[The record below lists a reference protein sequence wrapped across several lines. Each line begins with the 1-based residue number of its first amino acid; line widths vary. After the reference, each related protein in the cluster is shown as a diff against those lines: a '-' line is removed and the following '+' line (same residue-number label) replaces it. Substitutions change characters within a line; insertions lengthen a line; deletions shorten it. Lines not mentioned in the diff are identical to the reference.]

1 MLSEGLGMLRCES
14 RVERFHPFARAAGDR
29 ETAAKRPCEP
39 SVWPSSGVQLSVASW
54 SSLTRR
60 ESGWYVTG
68 HAKRRATALL
78 SRGCGALLTSREH
91 VLPARRLLCRSSPC
105 DAASQ
110 PRAAPPP
117 GDPSSAVQ
125 SPVAAAAAVVA
136 AANEPLSPPP
146 HAPGDPVSQ
155 LCVDLGKS
163 LAKRGL
169 QSGAV
174 LGSAML
180 YEMLVGYGLKPSL
193 TQGFMIMKDGGAVW
207 HVWVTL
213 NSRIYDTGKEI
224 MLAGSSN
231 SAQALAAAMAV
242 KTVRYALAVPPGC
255 IRADMETDAARKFT
269 EMNVKMWATVKPDN
283 LEETLWASAPE
294 VVSKLNAE
302 VKAEF
307 AGRKFKAP
315 PPPKAM
321 GFGRK

>member
-1 MLSEGLGMLRCES
+1 MLRLCRAPLRQAAPTS
-14 RVERFHPFARAAGDR
+14 AAPARS
-29 ETAAKRPCEP
+29 
-39 SVWPSSGVQLSVASW
+39 SVSP
-54 SSLTRR
+54 
-60 ESGWYVTG
+60 
-68 HAKRRATALL
+68 RATAAAA
-78 SRGCGALLTSREH
+78 S
-91 VLPARRLLCRSSPC
+91 SSPSYAHLKVKELRRYLAAAGVDC
-105 DAASQ
+105 TAILEKRDLEAAWAGLSDAQRAAAS
-110 PRAAPPP
+110 
-117 GDPSSAVQ
+117 PSSAVQ

-213 NSRIYDTGKEI
+213 AGRIYDTGKEI

-231 SAQALAAAMAV
+231 SAV